1 MLKRTILA
9 GAFVVA
15 ASNQLF
21 AADTHYPK
29 MKETMPELLEAGY
42 EVKGSIMDYVMLQ
55 KGRKMAFCR
64 LINHMKKGLVVREC
78 HGEK

>member
-9 GAFVVA
+9 GAFVVV
-15 ASNQLF
+15 ASSQSF
-21 AADTHYPK
+21 SADTQYPK

-55 KGRKMAFCR
+55 KGKKMAFCR
-64 LINHMKKGLVVREC
+64 LNNHIKKGVVIREC